1 MALEL
6 TADWTAYSALWTFAA
21 LAIGFWVIARAVATQ
36 PGATAVY
43 ATPQQHY
50 LTERVGRTS
59 HLTRAERLRHWRH
72 AANYVVRILRI
83 RKRWAATGH
92 HLQQPRIR
100 DLVAGISRKGG
111 KLTRVSSAAVR

>member
-1 MALEL
+1 MEIAL
-6 TADWTAYSALWTFAA
+6 TADLAAYPALLVTFAA
-21 LAIGFWVIARAVATQ
+21 FAIGYWVIARTVTTQ
-36 PGATAVY
+36 PSTA
-43 ATPQQHY
+43 AGRPFQQHY
-50 LTERVGRTS
+50 LTERVGRTC

-72 AANYVVRILRI
+72 AASYVVRVLRI
-83 RKRWAATGH
+83 RKRWAATGR

>member
-1 MALEL
+1 MAFEL
-6 TADWTAYSALWTFAA
+6 TADWTAYSALITAAA
-21 LAIGFWVIARAVATQ
+21 LAVGYWVIVRAVTTQ
-36 PGATAVY
+36 PDTPAVT
-43 ATPQQHY
+43 TPRGDYY

-72 AANYVVRILRI
+72 AANYVVRVLRI
-83 RKRWAATGH
+83 RKRWAATGR

-111 KLTRVSSAAVR
+111 KLCRVSSAAVR

>member
-1 MALEL
+1 MAWAL
-6 TADWTAYSALWTFAA
+6 TVDCAPHTALITSAA
-21 LAIGFWVIARAVATQ
+21 LAVGYCVIVRAVTTQ
-36 PGATAVY
+36 PDTPAVT
-43 ATPQQHY
+43 TPRGDHY

-72 AANYVVRILRI
+72 AANYVVRVLRI
-83 RKRWAATGH
+83 RKRWAATGK

-111 KLTRVSSAAVR
+111 NLWRVSSAAIR